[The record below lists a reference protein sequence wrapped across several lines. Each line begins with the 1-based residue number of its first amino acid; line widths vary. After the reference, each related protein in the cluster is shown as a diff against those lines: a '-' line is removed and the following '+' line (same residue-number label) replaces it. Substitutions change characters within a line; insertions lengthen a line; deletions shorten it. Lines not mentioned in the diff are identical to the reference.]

1 MPDPWPNANAD
12 DEQALLMGDLDS
24 GTSGRAAPSAP
35 ERWEARPSRRK
46 RFSAIFALMVVV
58 TPFLFLLWMTS
69 WVAYPYSNSTTITT
83 VHDSF
88 VLDSKFDWHAPP
100 AIRVY
105 YWTVSAVPMS
115 SESSGNRTRVV
126 VNGRSPG
133 PVIEANAHDRIH
145 VYVTNGLKDQ
155 GTSIHWHGLPLPETP
170 FYDGAAGISQCPI
183 PPGKTL
189 LYNFTVGDWTGTT
202 WWHGHTGM
210 QHTDGLYGP
219 IIVHSPQD
227 HNTAQTNYT
236 AEHVLTFADILDTPA
251 DELLPTY
258 LSSHDMET
266 VPEPVPDRVAINGL
280 GGGPHHDKTRR
291 LSTGSATPIHA
302 ARTPQETH
310 GVEDNP
316 GYPNTNTSSDDQREN
331 KYFEIQVEQGRTCA
345 VLLLFVLFCDGQCI
359 SDDYSRTR
367 LRLIH
372 AGTFAP
378 LRISVDHHTLTLIEA
393 DGSPV
398 EPVKVRDLVL
408 QPAQRYSVLIARE
421 RGDKEDGV
429 DAFWVRA
436 VMVEDKFAY
445 DNPTRHP
452 EARAILRYTPSPS
465 SASTAT
471 STSTAS
477 ATLPTT
483 LPGPYRT
490 VEAEWYALPHF
501 DEWALKPPSTDAARR
516 PIPHNNNINAHTIPF
531 IFSIQRTHELNW
543 RSFINGTSWEVPEN
557 GEASGVGDL
566 VGVYSRVGREAEVKV
581 WPGDQLVATLQYNQ
595 TVDFIIT
602 NLDDGDHPFHL
613 HGYAPWI
620 LGSGRGRYK
629 PATSAANLDLKTP
642 LRRDTFTVPSRGW
655 AVIRILADN
664 PGYWAFH
671 CHIVWHMMGG
681 GLFQLAIPLPAS
693 DGGAVALPE
702 AIVEQC
708 RSWAKPKSL

>member
-1 MPDPWPNANAD
+1 MPDPWPNAAAD
-12 DEQALLMGDLDS
+12 DEQALLMGDLDG
-24 GTSGRAAPSAP
+24 GTSGRAAPP
-35 ERWEARPSRRK
+35 TPDRWEARPSRQK
-46 RFSAIFALMVVV
+46 RFSAIFALMLVV

-100 AIRVY
+100 TIRVY
-105 YWTVSAVPMS
+105 HWTVSAVPIS
-115 SESSGNRTRVV
+115 SESGGNRTRVV

-133 PVIEANAHDRIH
+133 PVMEANAHDRIH
-145 VYVTNGLKDQ
+145 
-155 GTSIHWHGLPLPETP
+155 GTHGLPLPETP

-219 IIVHSPQD
+219 IIIHSSQD

-280 GGGPHHDKTRR
+280 GGGPHHDRTRR
-291 LSTGSATPIHA
+291 LSADFATPIHA
-302 ARTPQETH
+302 ARIPQETH

-316 GYPNTNTSSDDQREN
+316 GYPNTNTSSDGQRGN
-331 KYFEIQVEQGRTCA
+331 KYFEMQVEQERRA
-345 VLLLFVLFCDGQCI
+345 R
-359 SDDYSRTR
+359 RTR

-421 RGDKEDGV
+421 RGDEEDGV
-429 DAFWVRA
+429 EAFWVRA

-445 DNPTRHP
+445 EKHP
-452 EARAILRYTPSPS
+452 EARAILRYTDTS
-465 SASTAT
+465 SASIPT
-471 STSTAS
+471 STVS

-483 LPGPYRT
+483 LSGPYRT
-490 VEAEWYALPHF
+490 AEAEWYALPHF
-501 DEWALKPPSTDAARR
+501 DEWALKPLS
-516 PIPHNNNINAHTIPF
+516 
-531 IFSIQRTHELNW
+531 
-543 RSFINGTSWEVPEN
+543 SWEVPAS

-566 VGVYSRVGREAEVKV
+566 VGGEGEEGWGVRV
-581 WPGDQLVATLQYNQ
+581 WPGDQLIVTLRYNQ

-613 HGYAPWI
+613 CVAFPWI

-629 PATSAANLDLKTP
+629 PRHK
-642 LRRDTFTVPSRGW
+642 RDTFTVPSRGW
-655 AVIRILADN
+655 AVVRILADN

-681 GLFQLAIPLPAS
+681 GLFQLAIPFPPAS
-693 DGGAVALPE
+693 DGAVVTLPE

-708 RSWAKPKSL
+708 RSCPRSRVHE

>member
-1 MPDPWPNANAD
+1 MPEPWPNAGAD
-12 DEQALLMGDLDS
+12 DEQALLMGNLDG
-24 GTSGRAAPSAP
+24 GTSGPAAPSAP
-35 ERWEARPSRRK
+35 DRWEARPSRRK
-46 RFSAIFALMVVV
+46 RFSAIFALMLVV

-69 WVAYPYSNSTTITT
+69 WVVYPYSNSATITT

-88 VLDSKFDWHAPP
+88 VLDSQFDRHAPP
-100 AIRVY
+100 TIRVY
-105 YWTVSAVPMS
+105 YWTVSAVRMS
-115 SESSGNRTRVV
+115 SESGGNRTRVV

-155 GTSIHWHGLPLPETP
+155 GTSIHWHGLPLPGTP

-183 PPGKTL
+183 PPGQTL

-219 IIVHSPQD
+219 IIIHSPQE
-227 HNTAQTNYT
+227 HNAAQTNYT

-280 GGGPHHDKTRR
+280 GGGPHHDDKTRR
-291 LSTGSATPIHA
+291 LAADSATPIYA

-316 GYPNTNTSSDDQREN
+316 GYPNTNTSSDSQREN
-331 KYFEIQVEQGRTCA
+331 KYFEIQAEQGTT
-345 VLLLFVLFCDGQCI
+345 
-359 SDDYSRTR
+359 TR

-393 DGSPV
+393 DGSRV
-398 EPVKVRDLVL
+398 DPVKVRDLVL

-421 RGDKEDGV
+421 RGDAEDGV

-445 DNPTRHP
+445 ENPTRHP
-452 EARAILRYTPSPS
+452 EARAILRYTASP
-465 SASTAT
+465 AST
-471 STSTAS
+471 STSTS
-477 ATLPTT
+477 TTSTTLPTT
-483 LPGPYRT
+483 LSGPYRT

-501 DEWALKPPSTDAARR
+501 DEWALKPPSLE
-516 PIPHNNNINAHTIPF
+516 PPYPLLPNNNTNNNNNAHTIIPF

-543 RSFINGTSWEVPEN
+543 RSFINGTSWEVPAS

-566 VGVYSRVGREAEVKV
+566 VGVYNYSRGGGGGGGGGVGREAGVKV

-629 PATSAANLDLKTP
+629 PATANLDLKTP

-655 AVIRILADN
+655 AVVRIVADN

-681 GLFQLAIPLPAS
+681 GLFQLAIPPAP
-693 DGGAVALPE
+693 DGAVTLTLPD

-708 RSWAKPKSL
+708 RSWPKIS